1 MEGIAQLQAGIA
13 AIQRGLSKT
22 ASSAQKAAV
31 SNIAASLSTMQDVV
45 GTEVYFEKLERARD
59 AVLQNMGIA
68 EQLVPKVTGPPFNL
82 ATAVWL
88 AGCAFDSYNEPKG
101 GISKIY
107 DDGNKVSFSSSR
119 ALAQL
124 HSGVLLIQ
132 IKSAELTP
140 KRGLLGAQSARCDPY
155 VTVEVNGA
163 LAETSI
169 VTNTLSPNFDTQ
181 FVMYAGG
188 VEEDSIRL
196 MLYDADLL
204 MGNPELKYLTPD
216 PLVGIAELPLADI
229 AAKKGWVSLD
239 VALEQPDEAKTRA
252 DVENAA
258 NPYWLKIPR
267 EAYVQSWPNLMAGG
281 AEGGTLT
288 LQLQFLP
295 MNADVSNPSVP
306 ANSASSSS
314 PTPPSSRESGGSAVD
329 MLAADWA
336 LLAASS
342 ADVQVDPEVF
352 ARQNLERLAFL
363 DNTETDTQVS
373 RSLSLSLSLYRA
385 RALSRIWSASP
396 FSMTARQ
403 VPQRHLHRSR
413 CIDLCLDLSRCQ
425 V

>member
-1 MEGIAQLQAGIA
+1 
-13 AIQRGLSKT
+13 
-22 ASSAQKAAV
+22 
-31 SNIAASLSTMQDVV
+31 
-45 GTEVYFEKLERARD
+45 
-59 AVLQNMGIA
+59 MGVA

-169 VTNTLSPNFDTQ
+169 VTNTLSPKFDTQ

-229 AAKKGWVSLD
+229 AATKGWVSLD
-239 VALEQPDEAKTRA
+239 VALQQPDEAQTRA

-281 AEGGTLT
+281 AEGGTLS

-295 MNADVSNPSVP
+295 MNVDVSNPSVP

-314 PTPPSSRESGGSAVD
+314 SRESGGSAAD

-352 ARQNLERLAFL
+352 ARQHLERLAFL

-373 RSLSLSLSLYRA
+373 LSLSRARYLSLDNLERLA
-385 RALSRIWSASP
+385 FLDDWE
-396 FSMTARQ
+396 TDRQ
-403 VPQRHLHRSR
+403 VPLWRDAGARRL
-413 CIDLCLDLSRCQ
+413 
-425 V
+425 